1 MVERINIAID
11 GPSGSGKSTVA
22 KELAKI
28 LNIAYLDTGA
38 MYRGIGYYLDKCGI
52 DVNVVDDVVSKL
64 NDITMDVVYD
74 NDKQKVI
81 VNGEDVTPFIRQN
94 KVSTLASNVSK
105 IKEVREKLVD
115 IQRKIAREKSV
126 VLDGR
131 DIGSVVLP
139 DADYKLYLTASIDI
153 RAKRRYLEIKDKENV
168 TLAKVKDDMIKRDEA
183 DSGRDVAPLV
193 VPKGAFVLDTT
204 NLTIDEVMDVI
215 LSSVAQT
222 ALAGRIAGCF
232 TK

>member
-1 MVERINIAID
+1 MERINIAID
-11 GPSGSGKSTVA
+11 GPSGSGKSTIA
-22 KELAKI
+22 KALAEK
-28 LNIAYLDTGA
+28 LNLAYLDTGA

-52 DVNVVDDVVSKL
+52 DVNNVPDVLEKL
-64 NDITMDVVYD
+64 PTISMDIVYD
-74 NDKQKVI
+74 KDKQKVI

-94 KVSTLASNVSK
+94 KISTLASNVSK

-115 IQRKIAREKSV
+115 IQRTIAHSKSV

-139 DADYKLYLTASIDI
+139 DADYKFYLTATVDI

-168 TLAKVKDDMIKRDEA
+168 TLEKVKEDMIKRDEA
-183 DSGRDVAPLV
+183 DSSRSVAPLV

-204 NLTIDEVMDVI
+204 NLTIDEVMEVI
-215 LSSVAQT
+215 MGKIKRS
-222 ALAGRIAGCF
+222 
-232 TK
+232 